1 MLSDLNRYN
10 YLSIAE
16 IRFNPIDNLSD
27 YVHAIQVAFVLA
39 NYSESANIK
48 SQSLQVQEV
57 DDQKLLVPSI
67 QNSYVFSSKNKTR
80 HFILNAQCLTF
91 KTSDY
96 KDFDSFLSYFLEGV
110 FIINKVHPISNLNR
124 LGLRFLERVIPAKGK
139 RIQNYMAM
147 PDLMVFEKLGGNSTH
162 TQTEVYHQIKDQHL
176 LNRVKVCKDG
186 GLELPKD
193 IDPLDMKFKAH
204 LMTYSG
210 PSIYMDNDGF
220 SDKKYKLSFS
230 TVKKVLKDIHA
241 TINIACQASIGR

>member
-1 MLSDLNRYN
+1 MLSDSNRYN

-220 SDKKYKLSFS
+220 SDKKYKLSFT

>member
-67 QNSYVFSSKNKTR
+67 QNSYVFSNKNKTR

-110 FIINKVHPISNLNR
+110 FIINKVHQITNLNR
-124 LGLRFLERVIPAKGK
+124 LGLRFLERVVPAKGK
-139 RIQNYMAM
+139 RIQHYMAM
-147 PDLMVFEKLGGNSTH
+147 PELMVFEKLGGNSTH

-220 SDKKYKLSFS
+220 SDKKYKLSFT